1 MIENQISLTN
11 SAVTHLK
18 RTLQNKSDVVG
29 VRLGVKNAG
38 CSGLSYILD
47 FAKTIQAED
56 RVFETE
62 GVKVIV
68 DAKSLE
74 YLKGTEIDCV
84 QEGLNE
90 QLKFNNPNVKNACGC
105 GESFNI

>member
-1 MIENQISLTN
+1 MKQISLTP
-11 SAVTHLK
+11 SAVVHLK
-18 RTLQNKSDVVG
+18 KTLDNKANALG
-29 VRLGVKNAG
+29 IRFGVKNAG

-47 FAKTIQAED
+47 FAKELKDED
-56 RVFETE
+56 SIFETE

-84 QEGLNE
+84 KEGLNE
-90 QLKFNNPNVKNACGC
+90 QLKFNNPNVKSACGC
-105 GESFNI
+105 GESFNIEK